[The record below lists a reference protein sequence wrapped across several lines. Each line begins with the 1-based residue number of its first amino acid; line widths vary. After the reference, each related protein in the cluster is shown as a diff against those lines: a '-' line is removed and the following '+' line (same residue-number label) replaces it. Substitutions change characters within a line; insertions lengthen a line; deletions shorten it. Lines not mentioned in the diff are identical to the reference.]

1 MQPFKTIR
9 KVFRIISL
17 DIFTNLCAY
26 VMSMFQ
32 AHKENQEV
40 ETIVTVEVM
49 SKERARSV
57 AQNSLYWKWVT
68 IIGGKDGNTK
78 EQQHTILKRAH
89 LVKIYQRDD
98 LETAETVLLL
108 NEAKK
113 HMSTQEYERLAQGV
127 ARLFSTTKASTKQM
141 GEYLHEIYH
150 YYNANGLALPQPD
163 DYHWIRGD
171 INNTTTE
178 QGE

>member
-1 MQPFKTIR
+1 MTQPFKTIR
-9 KVFRIISL
+9 KVFRVISL

-26 VMSMFQ
+26 VMSMYQ
-32 AHKENQEV
+32 AHKENREV
-40 ETIVTVEVM
+40 ETIVTVEVIN
-49 SKERARSV
+49 KDRARSV

-89 LVKIYQRDD
+89 LVRIYQRDD
-98 LETAETVLLL
+98 LETAETVLVL

-113 HMSTQEYERLAQGV
+113 HLSAQEYERLAQGV

-141 GEYLHEIYH
+141 GEYLDEIYH
-150 YYNANGLALPQPD
+150 FYNAQGLFLPQPS
-163 DYHWIRGD
+163 DYQWIKGD
-171 INNTTTE
+171 I
-178 QGE
+178 

>member
-9 KVFRIISL
+9 KVFRVISM
-17 DIFTNLCAY
+17 DVFTNLCAY
-26 VMSMFQ
+26 VMSMYQ

-49 SKERARSV
+49 SKDRARSV

-89 LVKIYQRDD
+89 LVRIYQRDD
-98 LETAETVLLL
+98 LETAETVIAL

-113 HMSTQEYERLAQGV
+113 HLSQQDYEKLAQGV

-150 YYNANGLALPQPD
+150 FYNAQGLWLPQPD
-163 DYHWIRGD
+163 DYHWIRG
-171 INNTTTE
+171 
-178 QGE
+178 GE

>member
-9 KVFRIISL
+9 NVFRVVSL

-26 VMSMFQ
+26 VMSMYQ
-32 AHKENQEV
+32 AHKDNHEV
-40 ETIVTVEVM
+40 ETIVTVEVI

-68 IIGGKDGNTK
+68 IIAGKDGNTK

-89 LVKIYQRDD
+89 LVRIYQRDD
-98 LETAETVLLL
+98 LETAETVIAL

-113 HMSTQEYERLAQGV
+113 HLSVQEYEQLAQGV

-141 GEYLHEIYH
+141 GEYLNEIYH
-150 YYNANGLALPQPD
+150 FYNAQGLWLPQPD
-163 DYHWIRGD
+163 DYHWIRG
-171 INNTTTE
+171 
-178 QGE
+178 GE